1 MVTASRIPNAG
12 TLLPLQAPDGSVLVY
27 RVVRSSKARLIAVP
41 VSSAELEGYRAALQ
55 AQVDR
60 ERAAVANWRLG
71 AAVTAAA
78 MWAPCANTGRM
89 ADWARGRIAKGAG
102 RTGRW
107 ERTVQRFALNVLNHP

>member
-1 MVTASRIPNAG
+1 MSIPNAG

-27 RVVRSSKARLIAVP
+27 RVVRSSKVRLIAVP
-41 VSSAELEGYRAALQ
+41 VSAAELEGYRAALQ

-78 MWAPCANTGRM
+78 EVDSMGR
-89 ADWARGRIAKGAG
+89 AERW
-102 RTGRW
+102 RTR
-107 ERTVQRFALNVLNHP
+107 RRLRSAT